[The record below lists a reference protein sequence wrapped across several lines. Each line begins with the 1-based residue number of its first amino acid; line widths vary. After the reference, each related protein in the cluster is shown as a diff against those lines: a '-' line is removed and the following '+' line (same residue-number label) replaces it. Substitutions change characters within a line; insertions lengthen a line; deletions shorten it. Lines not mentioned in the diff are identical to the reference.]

1 MGDERARR
9 GTALEL
15 VTSRVEIGAHTLELV
30 HPRTPDDLLDEEA
43 FEREEYLPYW
53 AEPWPSGV
61 ALARALAGERLRG
74 LRVLELGCGLGI
86 PSVYAALEGADVL
99 ATDWSEDAVAA
110 ARDNAARNGANLG
123 TAVVRWSEPDALLE
137 RAPWQLVLAADVLYE
152 RRNVDELLA
161 LLPRLGNRLLLADP
175 GRPPAKGFL
184 EAWPGEPVRV
194 REEGSVTVYEL
205 RAPPRAA
212 AY

>member
-9 GTALEL
+9 GAALEL
-15 VTSRVEIGAHTLELV
+15 VTSRVEIGAHALEIV

-61 ALARALAGERLRG
+61 ALARALVGRRLRG
-74 LRVLELGCGLGI
+74 LRVLELGCGLAI
-86 PSVYAALEGADVL
+86 PSLYAALEGADVL
-99 ATDWSEDAVAA
+99 ATDWSEDAVAS
-110 ARDNAARNGANLG
+110 ARDNAARNGAKLE
-123 TAVVRWSEPDALLE
+123 TAVARWSDPEPLLE

-161 LLPRLGNRLLLADP
+161 LLPRLSNRLLLADP
-175 GRPPAKGFL
+175 GRPPAKRFL
-184 EAWPGEPVRV
+184 EAWPGKPVRQD
-194 REEGSVTVYEL
+194 GSVTVYE
-205 RAPPRAA
+205 RGPPRAA
-212 AY
+212 AC